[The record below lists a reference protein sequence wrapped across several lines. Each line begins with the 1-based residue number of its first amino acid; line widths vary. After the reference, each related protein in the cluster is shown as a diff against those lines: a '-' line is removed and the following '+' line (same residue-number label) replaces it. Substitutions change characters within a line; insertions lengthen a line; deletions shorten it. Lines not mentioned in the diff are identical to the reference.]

1 VTQYTNKSI
10 TAQRMDLAVIESI
23 GHVRTPSEP
32 NMPSHYRVLAGAT
45 PPAISELQEDQRLP
59 MQFGVSKM
67 RINLMDS
74 IVLAGYKARGYIF
87 TTTSEIFDATPDVW
101 RAEGAVGADKML
113 YLDMVNF
120 WRQVDLDTSKWFVL
134 EILNNAGTP
143 IVRYIWNIKALGDT
157 FEPMVS
163 IIDSGKDYREGVPLE
178 FTICATDEFLEA
190 ITDLRVRVNIGQKGW
205 RDLEDVVSDMNPA
218 VDQKEGWL
226 FAVRYHVK
234 VQVFP
239 GLTNYA
245 SGLVDDG
252 VDYIVSNAIA
262 SLNGTGAHQNAKW
275 FDVFHGK
282 IPGMPTTAA
291 GRSEYWWKTDGYG
304 HILAEDD
311 DNGHWPGNRTPDEE
325 PYDPTP
331 SHNTDELDHR
341 ALPKW
346 SYVYEFTDLDTTRVN
361 EIRKEAFVE
370 NTTFKVW
377 IYPEVVR
384 VNRADIEAGVTK
396 PEVLDVVDVS
406 IGPGTW
412 RDQHVDYQMQIEI
425 ADWRWGGENPD
436 IGKVSQSANFTI
448 DEDEETPRIQISGS
462 YSDDPSQSFKHLFK
476 DQWQWYSPVKNYAV
490 PNFFVHE
497 LEVFTGASITIKAQ
511 DDIAL
516 HDLLVFYDSENYTTC
531 VSKIDSPKADY
542 IGRNDA
548 FSHPLTGFDYVYDE
562 GMLAYRLIKGK
573 ETTGEATLV
582 PLVYQSLPAT
592 PKAFPIEEPRILR
605 ILGKDFKINGK
616 IISPIF
622 TLDKNYEY
630 YVNFTNDDV
639 VDSWAIAAHQNTF
652 GREND
657 IIRANPVD
665 KEYET
670 YAGEYSTVF
679 LGSKLNTP
687 GTKED
692 QKAEFTFR
700 VPDVTGDYWLWI
712 VARDRSAQ
720 DTKLFDY
727 PFDER
732 HDYKEDT
739 YLGEYPSYATKNRQC
754 EIFGTWFDDGSPNFD
769 KMYYDDSMSEDDAD
783 MVILLRL
790 RIKSH
795 SWDIVRLDIHE
806 PDLVSYPVIDDCG
819 NDIWYM
825 HSYHPK
831 LVPNEFD
838 EADLKIPVY
847 DLPRDIYPVYKWV
860 EDKDED
866 PIGLFL
872 DNNQLK
878 VDSKDGPYNL
888 WKVTD
893 WVKRDIQYLLSSQI
907 DGFECCGNPCLVR
920 IEGVPVVGG
929 NDPTDFRVKTHE
941 DITKL
946 SMYLIEGEYW
956 DTQSV
961 ERDYGNLDV
970 NPKVI
975 AKTTKI
981 ADPSNISQWGFWE
994 WTLDWN
1000 ALKLTGVEATY
1011 TIAVRGYHKTSDD
1024 KSSFYEQFQWPIFVD
1039 TKGPVLKLYNVLEKL
1054 GQSAT
1059 GAVLDKHE
1067 TLQLNIQEEIPQRT
1081 FYDDAYPVEDWL
1093 AMLAIDRGGLFFEE
1107 NKGVPT
1113 NSYCAINDRR
1123 GCEPIYTD
1131 YSNATIDEFFIL
1143 PFDPFVSSFSNIYDC
1158 WDYRMAEIRAKDLRN
1173 HLVKLW
1179 DPCCACSYYPLFS
1192 KYSQMTPIASNSYL
1206 LGYPGFDM
1214 RTELCIEYDH
1224 LTLRNSLK
1232 YLEPYVRDVEY
1243 TNALGIRSI
1252 LYKEYMAD
1260 IYSEFLNDDF
1270 WYCNYYFNTFCDIG
1284 DMREIGLL
1292 PEVALFHNIYIR
1304 DYCWFNKQ
1312 LGDAAC
1318 LAAEM
1323 LDELGNKGSW
1333 QGMIEPKTLTDTL
1346 EATVSKSLT
1355 NPCRL
1360 NRITVSGAATALLK
1374 AIGVKELAKDGMPA
1388 GPFVSATI
1396 SPLSK
1401 TFSKP
1406 IDGVLLPKFACARD
1420 LQIIGTTHDGY
1431 NIGFT
1436 TSVSFCYAGNK
1447 PTIKA
1452 LPSPADLSS
1461 GKVIDIA
1468 ERLKSLGKEVLV
1480 PLLGKDE
1487 KYALEGFDGTATVT
1501 VNGVITTDDDNL
1513 DKYTVYYQAYAQKD
1527 HAVPVQVP
1535 GLNGVY
1541 DALGLKTFTLPM
1553 SVSESATMGSVSLAA
1568 TAADCGCNLEDNV
1581 ATSLKIWYQNPKTF
1595 VVSVEP
1601 LTSTAPA
1608 TGIIVKLQSDI
1619 LFLSKDEI
1627 LNSFEFWKNGVQ
1639 LTNKN
1644 VWIYNGSSKT
1654 EITLP
1659 GRAHWFLFEVS
1670 PFNPTASA
1678 RSEHEG
1684 LSERLTP
1691 EGNWIFEVHCRNLYS
1706 VYGGYIDKL
1715 ETMNRYPSIPIN
1727 LLPANGAVGQNPTVT
1742 LRWTPSVDPDGDS
1755 VRYDVYLWQQDKTQQ
1770 IVSTNQSQT
1779 SKTVYNLEN
1788 GKTYRW
1794 FVLAKDGRG
1803 GTSASEVWSFTVG
1816 SAAFVTITAQS
1827 DPAAGGQVRINSG
1840 TWGVNQS
1847 AQVVAGGY
1855 ATLQAAASTGYVF
1868 EGWYDGTTLLNT
1880 QTSYSYGPVVSPKTI
1895 KAKFVAGIPGEAKI
1909 YLEKVNENTFQIKS
1923 TIPFTVGASVLMTF
1937 NTEIAFARD
1946 YFDPKGIINGS
1957 TSIPQPLLPDGT
1969 LGNGVTVVYSN
1980 VAEYLNGSKIELSAS
1995 DLVIATVT
2003 FPGTPQGQ
2011 VTILG
2016 FEHGGQTVQIGTQ
2029 NSVYFGGSS
2038 TSGVYLEKLPGNNGF
2053 VIKSTDVFTIAAN
2066 IVLDFDTT
2074 LAPIL
2079 ASSEFS
2085 PRGKIGGMVDN
2096 PMVLDQGAQVVFS
2109 NNAESLSG
2117 SVLTVGPG
2125 GVIATVTFSGTKT
2138 GSIRLTKFDNGGG
2151 QDRPISSLNQTLN
2164 F

>member
-1 VTQYTNKSI
+1 MRSKRFYSLPVFLLVLLLALIGCFPVVKPDKTPPVVETPVITLSATTVPDTGGGMTVTVSVAAQDAHSNLKDAVITLTWNTVGTDLRDRGSVTKTVTYPAAKTGTATAAFSVNLLGSDITLPVGIYSFSASAVVQDVKLNKAEPKSATAAQNLTVQKSSEHSPTINVTYTPTSGGKVGIPFTATVVGADTDGDLTYLEFYILSDTATVVSRMATSTGTTSLTITTEQITLAMLGMGPGDFSKTLYWYALARDAQGHVTQYTNKSI

-311 DNGHWPGNRTPDEE
+311 DNGRWPGNRTPDEE

-516 HDLLVFYDSENYTTC
+516 HDLLVFYDSENFTTYE
-531 VSKIDSPKADY
+531 SDIDSPKAAY
-542 IGRNDA
+542 VGRNDR
-548 FSHPLTGFDYVYDE
+548 FSHPLTGYDYVYDE

-639 VDSWAIAAHQNTF
+639 VDSWAIAAHQNSF

-687 GTKED
+687 GTKEE
-692 QKAEFTFR
+692 QKAEFSFR
-700 VPDVTGDYWLWI
+700 VPDTTGDYWLWI

-806 PDLVSYPVIDDCG
+806 PDLVSYPVKDSCE

-825 HSYHPK
+825 HSYHPYQ
-831 LVPNEFD
+831 VANEFD
-838 EADLKIPVY
+838 EADLKISVF

-860 EDKDED
+860 EDKDHD
-866 PIGLFL
+866 PIGLYLNLNNNKLEIDPREL
-872 DNNQLK
+872 DEVNGK
-878 VDSKDGPYNL
+878 PYNP

-893 WVKRDIQYLLSSQI
+893 WVWQEQQPNTEDRYYYT
-907 DGFECCGNPCLVR
+907 R

-929 NDPTDFRVKTHE
+929 SHPTDFRVKTHE

-956 DTQSV
+956 DTKSV
-961 ERDYGNLDV
+961 ERDYGNLDF
-970 NPKVI
+970 NPDVI

-981 ADPSNISQWGFWE
+981 ADPGNISQWGFWE

-1000 ALKLTGVEATY
+1000 KLGLRDKEDTY
-1011 TIAVRGYHKTSDD
+1011 TIVVRGYHKSSESE
-1024 KSSFYEQFQWPIFVD
+1024 SSFYEQFQWPIFVD
-1039 TKGPVLKLYNVLEKL
+1039 TLGPRLSMYNVLET
-1054 GQSAT
+1054 AT
-1059 GAVLDKHE
+1059 DTLLPDE
-1067 TLQLNIQEEIPQRT
+1067 ILQLNIVDEIQKRKLTGNDP
-1081 FYDDAYPVEDWL
+1081 YPVLDWAAL
-1093 AMLAIDRGGLFFEE
+1093 LAIDRGGLFFEE

-1113 NSYCAINDRR
+1113 NGPKGVPSCSLLRNDRTR
-1123 GCEPIYTD
+1123 CKPQDLHDGKPYAD
-1131 YSNATIDEFFIL
+1131 YSNDDLSIDEFFVGRL
-1143 PFDPFVSSFSNIYDC
+1143 IYPSEC
-1158 WDYRMAEIRAKDLRN
+1158 WDYRMAEIRSQDLIN
-1173 HLVKLW
+1173 HGLALW
-1179 DPCCACSYYPLFS
+1179 NPCCGCDTYPLFS
-1192 KYSQMTPIASNSYL
+1192 GYKELSPVASWSDH
-1206 LGYPGFDM
+1206 LGYPGTS
-1214 RTELCIEYDH
+1214 TENESHFTSLE
-1224 LTLRNSLK
+1224 LRNSLK
-1232 YLEPYVRDVEY
+1232 YLKPTVETVEHRTASDIY
-1243 TNALGIRSI
+1243 GWL
-1252 LYKEYMAD
+1252 LKEYMD
-1260 IYSEFLNDDF
+1260 NIYSNRLDDDF
-1270 WYCNYYFNTFCDIG
+1270 WDFYKKVG
-1284 DMREIGLL
+1284 DL
-1292 PEVALFHNIYIR
+1292 PEVALFHNINIR
-1304 DYCWFNKQ
+1304 KYFVEKSSSNEFC
-1312 LGDAAC
+1312 LGV
-1318 LAAEM
+1318 EM
-1323 LDELGNKGSW
+1323 KDELGNLGEWKSKVKIGS
-1333 QGMIEPKTLTDTL
+1333 PVTL
-1346 EATVSKSLT
+1346 EATAVKLGGCRDNTLNATGTLITSNPLIKMKSF
-1355 NPCRL
+1355 
-1360 NRITVSGAATALLK
+1360 
-1374 AIGVKELAKDGMPA
+1374 AIREIPIGEAVKKNVVPEK
-1388 GPFVSATI
+1388 VTYTSI
-1396 SPLSK
+1396 
-1401 TFSKP
+1401 FS
-1406 IDGVLLPKFACARD
+1406 GVLQPQWATSRTLRF
-1420 LQIIGTTHDGY
+1420 IGTLIDDE
-1431 NIGFT
+1431 T
-1436 TSVSFCYAGNK
+1436 TATQTTLEATYAGNK
-1447 PTIKA
+1447 PIIEIGGLTGI
-1452 LPSPADLSS
+1452 
-1461 GKVIDIA
+1461 IDIHQLLRA
-1468 ERLKSLGKEVLV
+1468 NHRDALV
-1480 PLLGKDE
+1480 PLVKWENRLIVDSGFEAVDSGK
-1487 KYALEGFDGTATVT
+1487 KYRV
-1501 VNGVITTDDDNL
+1501 GVSFKFEDDNI
-1513 DKYTVYYQAYAQKD
+1513 DKYFVYLMKPTPIATDGKLPDPGVDVHGESNTFDDPFTRESTASLFQNDDIDLASQYGYITFYA
-1527 HAVPVQVP
+1527 
-1535 GLNGVY
+1535 
-1541 DALGLKTFTLPM
+1541 
-1553 SVSESATMGSVSLAA
+1553 S
-1568 TAADCGCNLEDNV
+1568 AADCPGEV
-1581 ATSLKIWYQNPKTF
+1581 TAVSTQVKVWYQN
-1595 VVSVEP
+1595 
-1601 LTSTAPA
+1601 
-1608 TGIIVKLQSDI
+1608 
-1619 LFLSKDEI
+1619 
-1627 LNSFEFWKNGVQ
+1627 LNSFLVSVIPTAPGAGGVATGVELIFQ
-1639 LTNKN
+1639 SDLLFENEQDIINHVHLSIGGTALTIQHVFQWNASASN
-1644 VWIYNGSSKT
+1644 WVG
-1654 EITLP
+1654 ITGV
-1659 GRAHWFLFEVS
+1659 GRNNRFLFEVS
-1670 PFNPTASA
+1670 GFTPIAA
-1678 RSEHEG
+1678 RAQ
-1684 LSERLTP
+1684 R
-1691 EGNWIFEVHCRNLYS
+1691 
-1706 VYGGYIDKL
+1706 D
-1715 ETMNRYPSIPIN
+1715 
-1727 LLPANGAVGQNPTVT
+1727 LLPG
-1742 LRWTPSVDPDGDS
+1742 
-1755 VRYDVYLWQQDKTQQ
+1755 
-1770 IVSTNQSQT
+1770 
-1779 SKTVYNLEN
+1779 
-1788 GKTYRW
+1788 
-1794 FVLAKDGRG
+1794 
-1803 GTSASEVWSFTVG
+1803 
-1816 SAAFVTITAQS
+1816 VTITVGIDGMYAAAKGLIADWEKTVQAFYCGAVENNIEEFLGKLT
-1827 DPAAGGQVRINSG
+1827 DPATALTLIATPIVEVTRDATGITITVSATLTIGQLVEAILDVAGNTLDYVFPGVIDCPQYPEISELLPITITSRDQISDLLEFAGG
-1840 TWGVNQS
+1840 
-1847 AQVVAGGY
+1847 
-1855 ATLQAAASTGYVF
+1855 L
-1868 EGWYDGTTLLNT
+1868 ELN
-1880 QTSYSYGPVVSPKTI
+1880 
-1895 KAKFVAGIPGEAKI
+1895 
-1909 YLEKVNENTFQIKS
+1909 
-1923 TIPFTVGASVLMTF
+1923 M
-1937 NTEIAFARD
+1937 D
-1946 YFDPKGIINGS
+1946 
-1957 TSIPQPLLPDGT
+1957 
-1969 LGNGVTVVYSN
+1969 
-1980 VAEYLNGSKIELSAS
+1980 AE
-1995 DLVIATVT
+1995 
-2003 FPGTPQGQ
+2003 
-2011 VTILG
+2011 
-2016 FEHGGQTVQIGTQ
+2016 
-2029 NSVYFGGSS
+2029 
-2038 TSGVYLEKLPGNNGF
+2038 
-2053 VIKSTDVFTIAAN
+2053 FTIRFGNAYCN
-2066 IVLDFDTT
+2066 
-2074 LAPIL
+2074 LATYEVKLVEETP
-2079 ASSEFS
+2079 
-2085 PRGKIGGMVDN
+2085 
-2096 PMVLDQGAQVVFS
+2096 
-2109 NNAESLSG
+2109 
-2117 SVLTVGPG
+2117 
-2125 GVIATVTFSGTKT
+2125 
-2138 GSIRLTKFDNGGG
+2138 
-2151 QDRPISSLNQTLN
+2151 
-2164 F
+2164 